1 MFMLLKD
8 YLTDRLQFTA
18 CDNTCSTCNQVLCG
32 VPQGSTLGPLLF
44 ILYINDLPEHTNFNV
59 RMFAD
64 DTVLFIKSKK
74 LHELESIVTSE
85 LHKISEW
92 TKFNRLSLNLN
103 KTTYMIIYNSKNKNK
118 EKCFKIRLCE
128 NDIKQ
133 SQKIKYLGLNLQ
145 SNLKSNDHLN
155 YVYKKVSQAAGIIS
169 KIRHYVNKK
178 TLLMMY
184 YYFLYRHLQYGI
196 LTWANTNKSVIK
208 PLKTL
213 QNHILRLMSYKKLKD
228 KINLNKL
235 YLFFDILKLEDIFVL
250 EMAKFMYQY
259 HNNTLPEL
267 FQNYFK
273 RSSECHKYST
283 RSATNQKLFVPRVN
297 TTHGQLSCLYTGVK
311 IWNNLHLEI
320 WSLSYVSFK
329 KELRKM
335 LMAKYEQK

>member
-1 MFMLLKD
+1 MPVYKSGTKNIAGNYRLISIFSPFSKIFVKLICVRLENFLVKNDILSSYQFGFRRNHSTLLASLNLLSNLQLNYDKGYNTCCLFLDLSKAFDTVNHQLLLQKRSMYGVRGNMFMLLKD

-18 CDNTCSTCNQVLCG
+18 CNNTCSTCNQVLCE
-32 VPQGSTLGPLLF
+32 VPQGSTLGPLIF
-44 ILYINDLPEHTNFNV
+44 ILYINDLPDHTNFNV

-74 LHELESIVTSE
+74 LHELKSIVTSE

-118 EKCFKIRLCE
+118 EKSFKLRLCE

-133 SQKIKYLGLNLQ
+133 SHTIKYFGLNLQ

-169 KIRHYVNKK
+169 KIMHYVNKK

-184 YYFLYRHLQYGI
+184 YFFVYCHLQYGI
-196 LTWANTNKSVIK
+196 LTWANTNKSVTK

-213 QNHILRLMSYKKLKD
+213 QNHILIKS
-228 KINLNKL
+228 
-235 YLFFDILKLEDIFVL
+235 
-250 EMAKFMYQY
+250 
-259 HNNTLPEL
+259 
-267 FQNYFK
+267 
-273 RSSECHKYST
+273 
-283 RSATNQKLFVPRVN
+283 
-297 TTHGQLSCLYTGVK
+297 
-311 IWNNLHLEI
+311 
-320 WSLSYVSFK
+320 
-329 KELRKM
+329 
-335 LMAKYEQK
+335 

>member
-18 CDNTCSTCNQVLCG
+18 CNNTCSTCKQVLCG

-44 ILYINDLPEHTNFNV
+44 ILYINDLPDHTNFNV

-64 DTVLFIKSKK
+64 DTVLFTKSKK
-74 LHELESIVTSE
+74 LHELESIVASE

-92 TKFNRLSLNLN
+92 TKFNKLSLNLN

-118 EKCFKIRLCE
+118 EKSFKIRLCE

-133 SQKIKYLGLNLQ
+133 SHTIKYLGLNLQ

-155 YVYKKVSQAAGIIS
+155 YVYKKVSQEAGIIS

-184 YYFLYRHLQYGI
+184 YSFVYCHLQYGI

-213 QNHILRLMSYKKLKD
+213 QNHI
-228 KINLNKL
+228 
-235 YLFFDILKLEDIFVL
+235 
-250 EMAKFMYQY
+250 
-259 HNNTLPEL
+259 
-267 FQNYFK
+267 
-273 RSSECHKYST
+273 
-283 RSATNQKLFVPRVN
+283 
-297 TTHGQLSCLYTGVK
+297 
-311 IWNNLHLEI
+311 
-320 WSLSYVSFK
+320 
-329 KELRKM
+329 
-335 LMAKYEQK
+335 